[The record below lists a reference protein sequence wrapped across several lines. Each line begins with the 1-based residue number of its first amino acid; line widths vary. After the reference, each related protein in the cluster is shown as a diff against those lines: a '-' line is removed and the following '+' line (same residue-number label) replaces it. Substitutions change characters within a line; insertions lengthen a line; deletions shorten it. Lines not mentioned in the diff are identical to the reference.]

1 MATSEAIDALTALA
15 AEYEQDANL
24 LRRTLAIVRHH
35 LSRKYDWHGDTK
47 GLMPLMSLALAGE
60 LAERLKPI
68 PGVCA
73 GDSVVVLAK
82 AASQIMQLGSSC
94 AGAARARKLQF
105 TFLHVAAVR
114 IVDGIPWV
122 TVDGDL
128 EIPVTGCAVLS

>member
-15 AEYEQDANL
+15 AEYERDANL
-24 LRRTLAIVRHH
+24 LRRTLAIVQHH
-35 LSRKYDWHGDTK
+35 LSRKYDWRRDTK
-47 GLMPLMSLALAGE
+47 ELLPLIRLALSGE
-60 LAERLKPI
+60 LAEGLKPI

-82 AASQIMQLGSSC
+82 AAAQIMELGGSS

-105 TFLHVAAVR
+105 TLLHVAAVR